1 MRGGTRA
8 QGAPGRKGLLAGE
21 GGGAQQEHQFDGADG
36 RRAGRRGGCMYPGC
50 PREYATL
57 HVATAIRST
66 GTLWLPSRVTVH
78 GRPRGRPHSARPPGR
93 THGRTCR
100 IPLRSTQWPYWY
112 LVVLHRPYVQRYD
125 YAAAEQPPLSIMP
138 AGARQQAGPSL
149 LSRTELFCH
158 HFK

>member
-57 HVATAIRST
+57 HVRSYGHTEYGYPLAALESHRAPCMGDLVGDLTQPAHQVAHMVAHAEFHYDLRNGRT
-66 GTLWLPSRVTVH
+66 GTW
-78 GRPRGRPHSARPPGR
+78 
-93 THGRTCR
+93 
-100 IPLRSTQWPYWY
+100 
-112 LVVLHRPYVQRYD
+112 
-125 YAAAEQPPLSIMP
+125 
-138 AGARQQAGPSL
+138 
-149 LSRTELFCH
+149 
-158 HFK
+158 